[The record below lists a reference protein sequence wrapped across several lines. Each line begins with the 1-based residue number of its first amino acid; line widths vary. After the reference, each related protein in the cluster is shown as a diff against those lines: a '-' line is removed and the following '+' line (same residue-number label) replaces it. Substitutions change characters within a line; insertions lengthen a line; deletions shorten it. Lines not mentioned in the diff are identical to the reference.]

1 MKYDDELISFEVIGD
16 TVIAKIDGEID
27 HHRAKRLRE
36 AVDGRIYADRPAC
49 FMADMS
55 GVTFMDSSGLGLIL
69 GRFTLCRE
77 LGIDFKLCSPS
88 DEVMKIIDLAGAGR
102 LIRIERRAGDKLS
115 KGERRS
121 K

>member
-1 MKYDDELISFEVIGD
+1 MKYDDVNVNFEIKGD

-27 HHRAKRLRE
+27 HHRAKGLRE
-36 AVDGRIYADRPAC
+36 SMDGRIYADRPKC

-77 LGIDFKLCSPS
+77 LGIDFCLLSPS
-88 DEVMKIIDLAGAGR
+88 AEVMKIIDLAGAGR
-102 LIRIERRAGDKLS
+102 LIRIEKQQERKTHTRR
-115 KGERRS
+115 
-121 K
+121 

>member
-1 MKYDDELISFEVIGD
+1 MNYDNELISFEVKGD
-16 TVIAKIDGEID
+16 TVIAIIDGEID
-27 HHRAKRLRE
+27 HHRAKGLRE
-36 AVDGRIYADRPAC
+36 AIDGRIYTDRPAC

-77 LGIDFKLCSPS
+77 LGIDFKLYSPS

-102 LIRIERRAGDKLS
+102 LIRIERKTCEKSS
-115 KGERRS
+115 KSERRS